1 MSRRHA
7 WLTFTASGPP
17 LPHTLMTDAGAW
29 QRALRSLQSRWY
41 ATDAPPQVAAAFVL
55 QWLLQVPAQTGA
67 HAAASGPWRAD
78 VSRLSFALD
87 AATVP
92 REVRLSSL
100 VPDDGSLEERL
111 TRAERDYRTVAQPV
125 ATAYESLVRLGPHT
139 RSMMVDDMWNAAR
152 REAESAAGLLRP
164 GATPRGSCCLL
175 YALPGC
181 VECAGCPRLRGVRG
195 VHPERSTSDRTQ

>member
-7 WLTFTASGPP
+7 WLTFTAGGPP
-17 LPHTLMTDAGAW
+17 LAHTLMTDAVAW

-55 QWLLQVPAQTGA
+55 QWLLQVPAHTGA

-78 VSRLSFALD
+78 LTHLSFALD
-87 AATVP
+87 PATVP
-92 REVRLSSL
+92 REVRLNGL
-100 VPDDGSLEERL
+100 VADEGSLEQRFN
-111 TRAERDYRTVAQPV
+111 RAERDYRAVAQPL
-125 ATAYESLVRLGPHT
+125 ATAYESQVRLGPHT

-164 GATPRGSCCLL
+164 GATPRASCCLL

-181 VECAGCPRLRGVRG
+181 VECAGRPRLR
-195 VHPERSTSDRTQ
+195 PSATSGTLVP